1 MKYRYVNREFGID
14 LGGKYSYHGFI
25 IGVISNVSS
34 LYKLGCLWQRLL
46 CSPLVWCVLNK
57 FTYDFTP

>member
-14 LGGKYSYHGFI
+14 LRGKYSYHGFI

-46 CSPLVWCVLNK
+46 CSPHW
-57 FTYDFTP
+57 

>member
-46 CSPLVWCVLNK
+46 CSPLERGAGGVL
-57 FTYDFTP
+57 TG